1 MTTKDIADRLVAL
14 CRQGQAEVA
23 QRELY
28 ADDAVNIE
36 PYGTATFPKETRG
49 REAIMAK
56 GRTFGALIESVHAMA
71 LSEPLVA
78 GDAFACALQL
88 DVTVKGHGR
97 MSMDEL
103 CIYEVKDGKI
113 VSERFTSRL
122 PV

>member
-1 MTTKDIADRLVAL
+1 MTTREIADRLVAL
-14 CRQGQAEVA
+14 CRQGQAEAA

-28 ADDAVNIE
+28 AEDAVNIE

-49 REAIMAK
+49 RDAIIAK
-56 GRTFGALIESVHAMA
+56 GRTFAGLIQEVHAMA
-71 LSEPLVA
+71 FSEPLVA

-103 CIYEVKDGKI
+103 CIYTVREGKI
-113 VSERFTSRL
+113 VSEQFTSRL
-122 PV
+122 AV